1 MAKHNC
7 PRVVGIGVAAIECD
21 VDVCRMRIVFITD

>member
-7 PRVVGIGVAAIECD
+7 PRVVGIGVAAI
-21 VDVCRMRIVFITD
+21 ITNELSHGREKQ